1 MKKREKKRGNIR
13 KDNIQ
18 ERKRRKRNTLRFQ
31 SLLILFR
38 RLDSIGSGLDQ
49 LYKNGLDLLLE
60 HTHTHT
66 HTYTQKEE
74 NKNRIMRQ
82 RRRRRRRKGREEEKE
97 EERISASNSNYNNQ
111 GRRRRRRRRR
121 SVDNVIDSNSH
132 NY

>member
-66 HTYTQKEE
+66 HIHTEGGKQEQNNETE
-74 NKNRIMRQ
+74 
-82 RRRRRRRKGREEEKE
+82 EEEKE
-97 EERISASNSNYNNQ
+97 KERE
-111 GRRRRRRRRR
+111 RRRKRRGKNIRLQQQLQQPRKKEEEEEEEECRQR
-121 SVDNVIDSNSH
+121 D
-132 NY
+132 